1 VTRRLV
7 LFDVDGTLIERGD
20 PAHVAAIDRGIHT
33 VFPAAAHVSI
43 LDLDLDGKLERQLV
57 RGVLAAAGLEPT
69 VPEDSLATIFQTAA
83 EFYRAAWDGRSG
95 DHDLLPGIR
104 PLLDRVADDPRFALG
119 VLTGGIRPIVEIKFR
134 RLGLADYFPIGAFG
148 DEDVEERPDLLP
160 LAVKRAEAHYG
171 TPFPS
176 NRVVIVGDT
185 PHDVRCAHVGGA
197 TALAVATGRYPEDA
211 LRDAGSDVVL
221 PDLTDTDRVIAALLT
236 LTGE

>member
-1 VTRRLV
+1 MTRRLV

-20 PAHVAAIDRGIHT
+20 PAHVEAIDRGIHA

-43 LDLDLDGKLERQLV
+43 LHLDMDGKLDRQLV
-57 RGVLAAAGLEPT
+57 RGVLAAAGIDPA
-69 VPEDSLATIFQTAA
+69 VPPSTLAAIFETGA
-83 EFYRAAWDGRSG
+83 ELYRAAWGGRSG

-104 PLLDRVADDPRFALG
+104 PLLDRVAADPRFALS

-134 RLGLADYFPIGAFG
+134 RLGLADFFPIGAFG
-148 DEDVEERPDLLP
+148 DDDVEERPDLLP
-160 LAVKRAEAHYG
+160 LAIQRAEAHYG
-171 TPFPS
+171 VPFPP

-197 TALAVATGRYPEDA
+197 AALAVATGRYTEDA
-211 LRDAGSDVVL
+211 LREAGADVVL
-221 PDLTDTDRVIAALLT
+221 PDLTDTDHVVDALLT